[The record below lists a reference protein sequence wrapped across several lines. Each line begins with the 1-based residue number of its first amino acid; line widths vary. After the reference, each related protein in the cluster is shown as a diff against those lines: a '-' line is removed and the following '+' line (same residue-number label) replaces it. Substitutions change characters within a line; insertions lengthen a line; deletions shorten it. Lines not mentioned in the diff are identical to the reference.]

1 MTIIFGETG
10 VSADNMLPIEEL
22 IMSTVSL
29 DGISLH
35 VADLAKSLDFYQR
48 IPGIEILVNIPD
60 RFIRMKLGNGYLHL
74 VKAPVEL
81 RFHME
86 MGTED
91 LMEMYNKLLTV
102 GIQPEGPPAME
113 PWGRVNM
120 WVKDPDG
127 NLLQFDAEP
136 ETLSTA

>member
-1 MTIIFGETG
+1 MT
-10 VSADNMLPIEEL
+10 S
-22 IMSTVSL
+22 VSL
-29 DGISLH
+29 EGISLH

-48 IPGIEILVNIPD
+48 LPGVEILVHIPD
-60 RFIRMKLGNGYLHL
+60 RFVRMKLGRSYLHL

-91 LMEMYNKLLTV
+91 LMEMYTTLQSV
-102 GIQPEGPPAME
+102 GIEPEGPPAME
-113 PWGRVNM
+113 QWGRINL

-127 NLLQFDAEP
+127 NLLQFDADPNTTSTEELLCQIP
-136 ETLSTA
+136 LSKWIDLAPTGS